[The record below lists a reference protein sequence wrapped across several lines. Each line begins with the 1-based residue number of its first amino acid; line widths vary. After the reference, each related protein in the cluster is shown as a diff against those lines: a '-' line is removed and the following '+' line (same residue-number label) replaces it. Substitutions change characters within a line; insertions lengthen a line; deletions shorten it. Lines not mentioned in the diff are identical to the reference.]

1 MSSSST
7 SANLITFYIS
17 DVGDVSGPEIA
28 EVFAEKHIGKVVTV
42 DLVPIGFPTIP
53 SAEWV
58 LRSEPYRCMAFVH
71 CRADTVSKTILDA
84 IRGGGK
90 LVKSPWLCVTMTVT
104 EATEEQSLSLSRSV
118 GATATH
124 NRHTYHDESS
134 WSLRLRQEGM
144 DGTWYEINGGEVNE
158 GIELHWPILP
168 HDATDLREWRRR
180 RIPSPLP
187 GLQGSGDLS
196 ITTTTALITALKHH
210 VDEKGEDEE
219 LVGDINSAIA
229 TLTRQTQ
236 VIDAK
241 AAENAK
247 LTNALLQ
254 EQDHHNRLRAAV
266 EANLS
271 AIQQLNRSH
280 AEHETATTK
289 LQEALDWLE
298 LRLATD
304 TPAWPATP

>member
-7 SANLITFYIS
+7 HANLITFYIS

-28 EVFAEKHIGKVVTV
+28 EVFAEKHIGLVVTV

-71 CRADTVSKTILDA
+71 CRADVSKTILDA

-90 LVKSPWLCVTMTVT
+90 LVKSPWRCVTMTVT
-104 EATEEQSLSLSRSV
+104 EATEEQSLSLSRSM

-124 NRHTYHDESS
+124 ICQTYHDESS

-144 DGTWYEINGGEVNE
+144 DGTWYEIEGGEVNE
-158 GIELHWPILP
+158 DEELHWPILP
-168 HDATDLREWRRR
+168 RDATDLREWRRR
-180 RIPSPLP
+180 RIPNPLP

-196 ITTTTALITALKHH
+196 TTTTALVHH

-219 LVGDINSAIA
+219 LVGDINRAIA
-229 TLTRQTQ
+229 TLTRQNQ
-236 VIDAK
+236 VIVDK

-254 EQDHHNRLRAAV
+254 EQEHHNRLRATV
-266 EANLS
+266 EANTS
-271 AIQQLNRSH
+271 AIQQMIRSH

-289 LQEALDWLE
+289 QQEALAWLE
-298 LRLATD
+298 LRLATYTLCD
-304 TPAWPATP
+304 RG